1 MEAQLGAEAAGEISF
16 EVSSPGAERT
26 LILPQDLMR
35 FKVRGGGAGALKYTG
50 HISLVGNLSTISVF
64 VGTWLGTCGGC
75 IGTLCAITAYKTGH
89 WKVTKVLL
97 LTSVPES

>member
-16 EVSSPGAERT
+16 EVSSPGAERM

-35 FKVRGGGAGALKYTG
+35 FKVRGGGRCWGLEIYWTRQPCWELI
-50 HISLVGNLSTISVF
+50 HNV

-75 IGTLCAITAYKTGH
+75 IGTLCAITVYKTGH

-97 LTSVPES
+97 LTAVPES